1 VTRWVG
7 HYNHVRLHSALG
19 YITPA
24 DKLAGREATIY
35 AQRDRKLEA
44 AREQRQ
50 AKQHAVRSA
59 AVAPPALANQDGMD
73 LGGG

>member
-1 VTRWVG
+1 
-7 HYNHVRLHSALG
+7 LG

-24 DKLAGREATIY
+24 DQLAGREATIY

-50 AKQHAVRSA
+50 AKRHAARSA
-59 AVAPPALANQDGMD
+59 AIAQPALAN
-73 LGGG
+73 